1 MYYNTGEHPF
11 QVSPFHTIVA
21 PRPIA
26 WISTVSQDKV
36 VNLAPYAYFNAI
48 STSPDLIMFS
58 AMNRGREHNRL
69 FGYEINTPKDTVVN
83 IRETQEFVI
92 NMVSDSVVDAMNATS
107 ENVPS
112 EVNEFELA
120 GVTPAECEKIA
131 VPRVLEAPCSLEC
144 RLWQEIPLPGDD
156 GIESTM
162 IIGQV
167 LGTHI
172 KDEYIL
178 DDKLDISKFTMI
190 GRLGYR
196 DYCKVNEHSMFKMT
210 RPDNYSKGSW

>member
-1 MYYNTGEHPF
+1 
-11 QVSPFHTIVA
+11 
-21 PRPIA
+21 
-26 WISTVSQDKV
+26 
-36 VNLAPYAYFNAI
+36 
-48 STSPDLIMFS
+48 MFS

-92 NMVSDSVVDAMNATS
+92 NMVSDSVVDAMNASS

-196 DYCKVNEHSMFKMT
+196 DYSKVNEQSMFKMT